1 VTGQRATVL
10 TGFSSAKRHFD
21 IECGVKN
28 WVLHDCRRAIATGL
42 QRLGTRLEVIEAVL
56 NHVSG
61 TRAGIVGIYQRYD
74 YHAEK
79 REALEKWEQHLAHL
93 LECA

>member
-1 VTGQRATVL
+1 MRCPGM
-10 TGFSSAKRHFD
+10 GS
-21 IECGVKN
+21 
-28 WVLHDCRRAIATGL
+28 HDCRRVFATGL
-42 QRLGTRLEVIEAVL
+42 QKLRVRLEVIEALL

-74 YHAEK
+74 YLPEM

-93 LECA
+93 LERE